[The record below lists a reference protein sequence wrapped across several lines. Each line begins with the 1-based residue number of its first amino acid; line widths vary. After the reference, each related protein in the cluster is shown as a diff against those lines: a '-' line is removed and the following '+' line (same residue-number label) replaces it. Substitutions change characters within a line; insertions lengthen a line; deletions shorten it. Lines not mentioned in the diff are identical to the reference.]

1 MLPNNRKRCAGFEA
15 VHCAGKRLFAQGSCR
30 QKTGGHWTR
39 TGRKM
44 AGSFLAAALVTAVFP
59 LPAFAQQ
66 SPEFAYSAEK
76 WATLKDNKLEFDEI
90 KDLIHEYNP
99 TVIQNAISYKDYLT
113 KNRDDVAQEYYDRAN
128 EIYSS
133 IEYPDSDSENYGS
146 GVAAALRNEQQAK
159 SLMEQGDE
167 NTDDQATM
175 RIQYDQAEARL
186 SKQAEGLMITYW
198 TQYYNLDSARARIEQ
213 AKLSCQSEENR
224 LAAGMSTQSKV
235 LSAKEAV
242 SLAEASLVTAESN
255 LASTKENLCLMLGW
269 SYGADVEIAELPE
282 PDQEK
287 IAAIDV
293 NADIQ
298 TALDNSYAYRLTQK
312 QLTNARTDT
321 VKEKLTETAKNQK
334 ETISNSV
341 KSAYDSLL
349 LAQSGYEQAQSA
361 LALQEVSMKSADA
374 KLAAGTITKNT
385 YESQKAS
392 YTTAQVTAQTQK
404 LSLLQVMVD
413 YDWSVNGLASAE

>member
-1 MLPNNRKRCAGFEA
+1 MIRKRA
-15 VHCAGKRLFAQGSCR
+15 KRL
-30 QKTGGHWTR
+30 
-39 TGRKM
+39 
-44 AGSFLAAALVTAVFP
+44 AGAVLAAGAITAMPFQ
-59 LPAFAQQ
+59 AFAQR

-76 WATLKDNKLEFDEI
+76 WATLRDNKLEFDEI
-90 KDLIHEYNP
+90 SDLVHEYNP
-99 TVIQNAISYKDYLT
+99 TVVQNEISYKDYLT
-113 KNRDDVAQEYYDRAN
+113 KNRDDVAQDYYDKAN
-128 EIYSS
+128 EIYSNIS
-133 IEYPDSDSENYGS
+133 YPDSDDANYGS

-175 RIQYDQAEARL
+175 RLQYDQAEAKL
-186 SKQAEGLMITYW
+186 AKQAQGLMITYW
-198 TQYYNLDSARARIEQ
+198 TQYYNLDGQKARVEQ
-213 AKLSCQSEENR
+213 AKLSYQSEQNR

-235 LSAKEAV
+235 LSAKESV
-242 SLAEASLVTAESN
+242 SNAEAALVTAESN
-255 LASTKENLCLMLGW
+255 LASTKESLCLMLGW
-269 SYGADVEIAELPE
+269 GYGADVEIAELAE
-282 PDQEK
+282 PDQSK

-298 TALDNSYAYRLTQK
+298 TALENSYAYRLTKK
-312 QLTNARTDT
+312 QLTNARTDS
-321 VKEKLTETAKNQK
+321 VKEKLSETEKNQK

-392 YTTAQVTAQTQK
+392 YTTAQVTARTQK
-404 LSLLQVMVD
+404 LSLLQAMND
-413 YDWSVNGLASAE
+413 YDWAVNGLASAE

>member
-1 MLPNNRKRCAGFEA
+1 MIRKRA
-15 VHCAGKRLFAQGSCR
+15 KRL
-30 QKTGGHWTR
+30 
-39 TGRKM
+39 
-44 AGSFLAAALVTAVFP
+44 AGAVLAAGAITAMPFQ
-59 LPAFAQQ
+59 AFAQR

-76 WATLKDNKLEFDEI
+76 WATLRDNKLEFDEI
-90 KDLIHEYNP
+90 SDLVHEYNP
-99 TVIQNAISYKDYLT
+99 TVVQNEISYKDYLT
-113 KNRDDVAQEYYDRAN
+113 KNRDDVAQDYYDKAN
-128 EIYSS
+128 EIYSNIS
-133 IEYPDSDSENYGS
+133 YPDSDDANYGS

-175 RIQYDQAEARL
+175 RIQYDQAEAKL
-186 SKQAEGLMITYW
+186 AKQAQGLMITYW
-198 TQYYNLDSARARIEQ
+198 TQYYNLDGQKARVEQ
-213 AKLSCQSEENR
+213 AKLSYQSEQNR

-235 LSAKEAV
+235 LSAKESV
-242 SLAEASLVTAESN
+242 SNAEAALVTAESN
-255 LASTKENLCLMLGW
+255 LASTKESLCLMLGW
-269 SYGADVEIAELPE
+269 GYGADVEIAELAE
-282 PDQEK
+282 SDQSK

-298 TALDNSYAYRLTQK
+298 AALENSYAYRLTKK
-312 QLTNARTDT
+312 QLTNARTDS
-321 VKEKLTETAKNQK
+321 VKEKLSETEKNQR

-349 LAQSGYEQAQSA
+349 LAQSSYEQAQSA

-404 LSLLQVMVD
+404 LSLLQAMVD
-413 YDWSVNGLASAE
+413 YDWAVNGLASAE

>member
-1 MLPNNRKRCAGFEA
+1 MIRKRA
-15 VHCAGKRLFAQGSCR
+15 KRL
-30 QKTGGHWTR
+30 
-39 TGRKM
+39 
-44 AGSFLAAALVTAVFP
+44 AGAVLAAGAITAMPFQ
-59 LPAFAQQ
+59 AFAQR

-76 WATLKDNKLEFDEI
+76 WATLRDNKLEFDEI
-90 KDLIHEYNP
+90 SDLVHEYNP
-99 TVIQNAISYKDYLT
+99 TVVQNEISYKDYLT
-113 KNRDDVAQEYYDRAN
+113 KNRDDVAQDYYDKAN
-128 EIYSS
+128 EIYSNIS
-133 IEYPDSDSENYGS
+133 YPDSDEANYGS

-175 RIQYDQAEARL
+175 RIQYDQAEAKL
-186 SKQAEGLMITYW
+186 AKQAQGLMITYW
-198 TQYYNLDSARARIEQ
+198 TQYYNLDGQKARVEQ
-213 AKLSCQSEENR
+213 AKLSYQSEQNR

-235 LSAKEAV
+235 LSAKESV
-242 SLAEASLVTAESN
+242 SNAEAALVTAESN
-255 LASTKENLCLMLGW
+255 LASTKESLCLMLGW
-269 SYGADVEIAELPE
+269 GYGADVEIAELAE
-282 PDQEK
+282 PDQSK

-298 TALDNSYAYRLTQK
+298 AALENSYAYRLTKK
-312 QLTNARTDT
+312 QLTNARTDS
-321 VKEKLTETAKNQK
+321 VKEKLSETEKNQR

-349 LAQSGYEQAQSA
+349 LAQSSYEQAQSA

-404 LSLLQVMVD
+404 LSLLQAMVD
-413 YDWSVNGLASAE
+413 YDWAVNGLASAE

>member
-1 MLPNNRKRCAGFEA
+1 MIRKRA
-15 VHCAGKRLFAQGSCR
+15 KRL
-30 QKTGGHWTR
+30 
-39 TGRKM
+39 
-44 AGSFLAAALVTAVFP
+44 AGAVLAAGAITAMPFQ
-59 LPAFAQQ
+59 AFAQR

-76 WATLKDNKLEFDEI
+76 WATLRDNKLEFDEI
-90 KDLIHEYNP
+90 SDLVHEYNP
-99 TVIQNAISYKDYLT
+99 TVVQNEISYKDYLT
-113 KNRDDVAQEYYDRAN
+113 KNRDDVAQDYYDKAN
-128 EIYSS
+128 EIYSNIS
-133 IEYPDSDSENYGS
+133 YPDSDDANYGS

-175 RIQYDQAEARL
+175 RIQYDQAEAKL
-186 SKQAEGLMITYW
+186 AKQAQGLMITYW
-198 TQYYNLDSARARIEQ
+198 TQYYNLDGQKARIEQ
-213 AKLSCQSEENR
+213 AKLSYQSEQNR
-224 LAAGMSTQSKV
+224 LAAGMSTQSRV
-235 LSAKEAV
+235 LSAKESV
-242 SLAEASLVTAESN
+242 SNAEAALVTAESN
-255 LASTKENLCLMLGW
+255 LASTKESLCLMLGW
-269 SYGADVEIAELPE
+269 GYGADVEIAELAE
-282 PDQEK
+282 PDQSK

-298 TALDNSYAYRLTQK
+298 MALENSYAYRLTKK
-312 QLTNARTDT
+312 QLTNARTDS
-321 VKEKLTETAKNQK
+321 VKEKLTETEKNQR

-404 LSLLQVMVD
+404 LSLLQAMND
-413 YDWSVNGLASAE
+413 YDWAVNGLASAE

>member
-1 MLPNNRKRCAGFEA
+1 MVRKRA
-15 VHCAGKRLFAQGSCR
+15 KRL
-30 QKTGGHWTR
+30 
-39 TGRKM
+39 
-44 AGSFLAAALVTAVFP
+44 AGAVLAAGVITAMPFQ
-59 LPAFAQQ
+59 AFAQR

-76 WATLKDNKLEFDEI
+76 WATLRDNKLEFDEI
-90 KDLIHEYNP
+90 SDLVHEYNP
-99 TVIQNAISYKDYLT
+99 TVVQNEISYKDYLT
-113 KNRDDVAQEYYDRAN
+113 KNRDDVAQDYYDKAN
-128 EIYSS
+128 EIYSN
-133 IEYPDSDSENYGS
+133 INYPDSDDANYGS

-175 RIQYDQAEARL
+175 RLQYDQSEARL

-198 TQYYNLDSARARIEQ
+198 TQYYNLDGQKVRIEQ
-213 AKLSCQSEENR
+213 AKLSYQSEQNR

-235 LSAKEAV
+235 LSAKESV
-242 SLAEASLVTAESN
+242 SNAEAALVTAESN
-255 LASTKENLCLMLGW
+255 LASTKESLCLMLGW
-269 SYGADVEIAELPE
+269 GYGADVEIAELAE
-282 PDQEK
+282 PDQSK

-298 TALDNSYAYRLTQK
+298 TALENSYAYRLTKK
-312 QLTNARTDT
+312 QLTNARTDS
-321 VKEKLTETAKNQK
+321 VKEKLSETEKNQR

-349 LAQSGYEQAQSA
+349 LAQSSYEQAQSA

-404 LSLLQVMVD
+404 LSLLQAMND
-413 YDWSVNGLASAE
+413 YDWAVNGLASAE

>member
-1 MLPNNRKRCAGFEA
+1 MIRKRA
-15 VHCAGKRLFAQGSCR
+15 KRL
-30 QKTGGHWTR
+30 
-39 TGRKM
+39 
-44 AGSFLAAALVTAVFP
+44 AGAVLAAGTITAMPFQ
-59 LPAFAQQ
+59 AFAQR

-76 WATLKDNKLEFDEI
+76 WATLRDNKLEFDEI
-90 KDLIHEYNP
+90 SDLVHEYNP
-99 TVIQNAISYKDYLT
+99 TVVQNEISYKDYLT
-113 KNRDDVAQEYYDRAN
+113 KNRDDVAQDYYDKAN
-128 EIYSS
+128 EIYSNIS
-133 IEYPDSDSENYGS
+133 YPDSDDTNYGS

-175 RIQYDQAEARL
+175 RLQYDQAEAKL
-186 SKQAEGLMITYW
+186 AKQAQGLMITYW
-198 TQYYNLDSARARIEQ
+198 TQYYNLDGQKARVEQ
-213 AKLSCQSEENR
+213 AKLSYQSEQNR

-235 LSAKEAV
+235 LSAKESV
-242 SLAEASLVTAESN
+242 SNAEAALVTAESN
-255 LASTKENLCLMLGW
+255 LASTKESLCLMLGW
-269 SYGADVEIAELPE
+269 GYGADVEIAELAE
-282 PDQEK
+282 PDQSK

-298 TALDNSYAYRLTQK
+298 TALENSYAYRLTKK
-312 QLTNARTDT
+312 QLTNARTDS
-321 VKEKLTETAKNQK
+321 VKEKLSETEKNQR

-349 LAQSGYEQAQSA
+349 LAQSSYEQAQSA

-404 LSLLQVMVD
+404 LSLLQAMND
-413 YDWSVNGLASAE
+413 YDWAVNGLASAE

>member
-1 MLPNNRKRCAGFEA
+1 MIRKRA
-15 VHCAGKRLFAQGSCR
+15 KRL
-30 QKTGGHWTR
+30 
-39 TGRKM
+39 
-44 AGSFLAAALVTAVFP
+44 AGAVLAAGAITAMPFQ
-59 LPAFAQQ
+59 AFAQR

-76 WATLKDNKLEFDEI
+76 WATLRDNKLEFDEI
-90 KDLIHEYNP
+90 SDLVHEYNP
-99 TVIQNAISYKDYLT
+99 TVVQNEISYKDYLT
-113 KNRDDVAQEYYDRAN
+113 KNRDDVAQDYYDKAN
-128 EIYSS
+128 EIYSNIS
-133 IEYPDSDSENYGS
+133 YPDSDDANYGS

-186 SKQAEGLMITYW
+186 AKQAEGLMITYW
-198 TQYYNLDSARARIEQ
+198 TQYYNLDSAKARIAQ
-213 AKLSCQSEENR
+213 AKLSCQSEQNR
-224 LAAGMSTQSKV
+224 LAAGMSTQAKV
-235 LSAKEAV
+235 LSAKESV
-242 SLAEASLVTAESN
+242 SNAEAALVTAESN
-255 LASTKENLCLMLGW
+255 LASKKESLCLMLGW
-269 SYGADVEIAELPE
+269 GYGADVEIAELAA
-282 PDQEK
+282 PDQSK

-293 NADIQ
+293 SADIQ
-298 TALDNSYAYRLTQK
+298 TALGNSYAYRLTK
-312 QLTNARTDT
+312 TQLTNARTDS
-321 VKEKLTETAKNQK
+321 VKEKLSETEKNQK

-385 YESQKAS
+385 YENQKVS

-404 LSLLQVMVD
+404 LSLLQAMND
-413 YDWSVNGLASAE
+413 YDWAVNGLASAE

>member
-1 MLPNNRKRCAGFEA
+1 MIRKHVRKLA
-15 VHCAGKRLFAQGSCR
+15 VV
-30 QKTGGHWTR
+30 T
-39 TGRKM
+39 
-44 AGSFLAAALVTAVFP
+44 LAAGAITAMPFQ
-59 LPAFAQQ
+59 AFAQQ

-76 WATLKDNKLEFDEI
+76 WATLRDNKLEFDEI
-90 KDLIHEYNP
+90 SDLVHEYNP
-99 TVIQNAISYKDYLT
+99 TVVQNEISYKDYLT
-113 KNRDDVAQEYYDRAN
+113 KNRDDVAQDYYDKAN
-128 EIYSS
+128 EIYSNIS
-133 IEYPDSDSENYGS
+133 YPDSDDANYGS

-186 SKQAEGLMITYW
+186 AKQAEGLMITYW
-198 TQYYNLDSARARIEQ
+198 IQYYNLDGQKARIEQ
-213 AKLSCQSEENR
+213 AKLSFQSEQNR
-224 LAAGMSTQSKV
+224 LAAGMSTQAKV
-235 LSAKEAV
+235 LSAKESVA
-242 SLAEASLVTAESN
+242 SAEAALVTAESN
-255 LASTKENLCLMLGW
+255 LASTKESLCLMLGW
-269 SYGADVEIAELPE
+269 GYGADVEIAELAD
-282 PDQEK
+282 PDQSK

-293 NADIQ
+293 SADIQ
-298 TALDNSYAYRLTQK
+298 TALENSYAYRLTKK
-312 QLTNARTDT
+312 QLTNARTDS
-321 VKEKLTETAKNQK
+321 VKEKLSETEKNQR

-349 LAQSGYEQAQSA
+349 LAQSDYEQAQSA

-404 LSLLQVMVD
+404 LSLLQAMND
-413 YDWSVNGLASAE
+413 YDWAVNGLASAE

>member
-1 MLPNNRKRCAGFEA
+1 MIRKRA
-15 VHCAGKRLFAQGSCR
+15 KRL
-30 QKTGGHWTR
+30 
-39 TGRKM
+39 
-44 AGSFLAAALVTAVFP
+44 AGAVLAAGAITAMPFQ
-59 LPAFAQQ
+59 AFAQR

-76 WATLKDNKLEFDEI
+76 WATLRDNKLEFDEI
-90 KDLIHEYNP
+90 SDLVHEYNP
-99 TVIQNAISYKDYLT
+99 TVVQNEISYKDYLT
-113 KNRDDVAQEYYDRAN
+113 KNRDDVAQDYYDKAN
-128 EIYSS
+128 EIYSNIS
-133 IEYPDSDSENYGS
+133 YPDSDDANYGS

-175 RIQYDQAEARL
+175 RLQYDQSEAKL
-186 SKQAEGLMITYW
+186 AKQAQGLMLTYW
-198 TQYYNLDSARARIEQ
+198 TQYYNLDGQKVCIEQ
-213 AKLSCQSEENR
+213 AKLSYQSEQNR

-235 LSAKEAV
+235 LSAKESV
-242 SLAEASLVTAESN
+242 SNAEAALVTAESN
-255 LASTKENLCLMLGW
+255 LASTKESLCLMLGW
-269 SYGADVEIAELPE
+269 GYGADVEIAELAE
-282 PDQEK
+282 PDQSK

-298 TALDNSYAYRLTQK
+298 TALENSYAYRLTK
-312 QLTNARTDT
+312 TQLTNARTDS
-321 VKEKLTETAKNQK
+321 VKEKLSETEKNQR

-349 LAQSGYEQAQSA
+349 LAQSSYEQAQSA

-385 YESQKAS
+385 YENQKAS

-404 LSLLQVMVD
+404 LSLLQAMND
-413 YDWSVNGLASAE
+413 YDWAVNGLASAE

>member
-1 MLPNNRKRCAGFEA
+1 MIRKRA
-15 VHCAGKRLFAQGSCR
+15 KRL
-30 QKTGGHWTR
+30 
-39 TGRKM
+39 
-44 AGSFLAAALVTAVFP
+44 AGAVLAAGAITAMPFQ
-59 LPAFAQQ
+59 AFAQR

-76 WATLKDNKLEFDEI
+76 WATLRDNKLEFDEI
-90 KDLIHEYNP
+90 SDLVHEYNP
-99 TVIQNAISYKDYLT
+99 TVVQNEISYKDYLT
-113 KNRDDVAQEYYDRAN
+113 KNRDDVAQDYYDKAN
-128 EIYSS
+128 EIYSNIS
-133 IEYPDSDSENYGS
+133 YPDSDDANYGS

-175 RIQYDQAEARL
+175 RLQYDQAEAKL
-186 SKQAEGLMITYW
+186 AKQAQGLMITYW
-198 TQYYNLDSARARIEQ
+198 TQYYNLDGQKARVEQ
-213 AKLSCQSEENR
+213 AKLSYQSEQNR

-235 LSAKEAV
+235 LSAKESV
-242 SLAEASLVTAESN
+242 SNAEAALVTAESN
-255 LASTKENLCLMLGW
+255 LASTKESLCLMLGW
-269 SYGADVEIAELPE
+269 GYGADVEIAELAE
-282 PDQEK
+282 PDQSK

-293 NADIQ
+293 SADIQ
-298 TALDNSYAYRLTQK
+298 TALENSYAYRLTKK
-312 QLTNARTDT
+312 QLTNARTDS
-321 VKEKLTETAKNQK
+321 VKEKLSETEKNQK

-385 YESQKAS
+385 YENQKAS

-404 LSLLQVMVD
+404 LSLLQAMND
-413 YDWSVNGLASAE
+413 YDWAVNGLASAE

>member
-1 MLPNNRKRCAGFEA
+1 MIRKRA
-15 VHCAGKRLFAQGSCR
+15 KRL
-30 QKTGGHWTR
+30 
-39 TGRKM
+39 
-44 AGSFLAAALVTAVFP
+44 AGAVFAAGAITAMAFQ
-59 LPAFAQQ
+59 AFAQR

-76 WATLKDNKLEFDEI
+76 WATLRDNKLEFDEI
-90 KDLIHEYNP
+90 SDLVHEYNP
-99 TVIQNAISYKDYLT
+99 TVVQNEISYKDYLT
-113 KNRDDVAQEYYDRAN
+113 KNRDDVAQDYYDKAN
-128 EIYSS
+128 EIYSNIS
-133 IEYPDSDSENYGS
+133 YPDSDDANYGS

-186 SKQAEGLMITYW
+186 AKQAQGLMITYW
-198 TQYYNLDSARARIEQ
+198 TQYYNLDGQKARIEQ
-213 AKLSCQSEENR
+213 AKLSYQSEQNR
-224 LAAGMSTQSKV
+224 LAAGMSTQSRV
-235 LSAKEAV
+235 LSAKESV
-242 SLAEASLVTAESN
+242 SNAEAALVTAESN
-255 LASTKENLCLMLGW
+255 LASTKESLCLMLGW
-269 SYGADVEIAELPE
+269 GYGADVEIAELAE
-282 PDQEK
+282 PDQSK

-298 TALDNSYAYRLTQK
+298 TALENSYAYRLTKK
-312 QLTNARTDT
+312 QLTNARTDS
-321 VKEKLTETAKNQK
+321 VKEKLTETEKNQR
-334 ETISNSV
+334 ETVSNSV

-404 LSLLQVMVD
+404 LSLLQAMND
-413 YDWSVNGLASAE
+413 YDWAVNGLASAE

>member
-1 MLPNNRKRCAGFEA
+1 MIRKRA
-15 VHCAGKRLFAQGSCR
+15 KRL
-30 QKTGGHWTR
+30 
-39 TGRKM
+39 
-44 AGSFLAAALVTAVFP
+44 AGAVLAAGTITAMPFQ
-59 LPAFAQQ
+59 AFAQR

-76 WATLKDNKLEFDEI
+76 WATLRDNKLEFDEI
-90 KDLIHEYNP
+90 SDLVHEYNP
-99 TVIQNAISYKDYLT
+99 TVVQNEISYKDYLT
-113 KNRDDVAQEYYDRAN
+113 KNRDDVAQDYYDKAN
-128 EIYSS
+128 EIYSNIS
-133 IEYPDSDSENYGS
+133 YPDLDDANYGS

-175 RIQYDQAEARL
+175 RLQYDQAEAKL
-186 SKQAEGLMITYW
+186 AKQAQGLMITYW
-198 TQYYNLDSARARIEQ
+198 TQYYNLDGQKARVEQ
-213 AKLSCQSEENR
+213 AKLSYQSEQNR

-235 LSAKEAV
+235 LSAKESV
-242 SLAEASLVTAESN
+242 SNAEAALVTAESN
-255 LASTKENLCLMLGW
+255 LASTKESLCLMLGW
-269 SYGADVEIAELPE
+269 GYGADVEIAELAE
-282 PDQEK
+282 PDQSK

-298 TALDNSYAYRLTQK
+298 TALENSYAYRLTKK
-312 QLTNARTDT
+312 QLTNARTDS
-321 VKEKLTETAKNQK
+321 VKEKLSETEKNQR

-349 LAQSGYEQAQSA
+349 LAQSSYEQAQSA

-404 LSLLQVMVD
+404 LSLLQAMVD
-413 YDWSVNGLASAE
+413 YDWAVNGLASAE

>member
-1 MLPNNRKRCAGFEA
+1 MIRKRA
-15 VHCAGKRLFAQGSCR
+15 KRL
-30 QKTGGHWTR
+30 
-39 TGRKM
+39 
-44 AGSFLAAALVTAVFP
+44 AGAVLAAGAITAMPFQ
-59 LPAFAQQ
+59 AFAQR

-76 WATLKDNKLEFDEI
+76 WATLRDNKLEFDEI
-90 KDLIHEYNP
+90 SDLVHEYNP
-99 TVIQNAISYKDYLT
+99 TVVQNEISYKDYLT
-113 KNRDDVAQEYYDRAN
+113 KNRDDVAQDYYDKAN
-128 EIYSS
+128 EIYSNIS
-133 IEYPDSDSENYGS
+133 YPDSDDANYGS

-175 RIQYDQAEARL
+175 RIQYDQAEAKL
-186 SKQAEGLMITYW
+186 AKQAQGLMITYW
-198 TQYYNLDSARARIEQ
+198 TQYYNLDGQKARVEQ
-213 AKLSCQSEENR
+213 AKLSYQSEQNR

-235 LSAKEAV
+235 LSAKESV
-242 SLAEASLVTAESN
+242 SNAEAALVTAESN
-255 LASTKENLCLMLGW
+255 LASTKESLCLMLGW
-269 SYGADVEIAELPE
+269 GYGVDVEIAELAE
-282 PDQEK
+282 PDQSK

-298 TALDNSYAYRLTQK
+298 AALENSYAYRLTKK
-312 QLTNARTDT
+312 QLTNARTDS
-321 VKEKLTETAKNQK
+321 VKEKLSETEKNQR

-349 LAQSGYEQAQSA
+349 LAQSSYEQAQSA

-404 LSLLQVMVD
+404 LSLLQAMND
-413 YDWSVNGLASAE
+413 YDWAVNGLASAE

>member
-1 MLPNNRKRCAGFEA
+1 MIRKRA
-15 VHCAGKRLFAQGSCR
+15 KRL
-30 QKTGGHWTR
+30 
-39 TGRKM
+39 
-44 AGSFLAAALVTAVFP
+44 AGAVLAAGAITAMPFQ
-59 LPAFAQQ
+59 AFAQR

-76 WATLKDNKLEFDEI
+76 WATLRDNKLEFDEI
-90 KDLIHEYNP
+90 SDLVHEYNP
-99 TVIQNAISYKDYLT
+99 TVVQNEISYKDYLT
-113 KNRDDVAQEYYDRAN
+113 KNRDDVAQDYYDKAN
-128 EIYSS
+128 EIYSNIS
-133 IEYPDSDSENYGS
+133 YPDLDDANYGS

-175 RIQYDQAEARL
+175 RIQYDQAEAKL
-186 SKQAEGLMITYW
+186 AKQAQGLMITYW
-198 TQYYNLDSARARIEQ
+198 TQYYNLDGQKARIEQ
-213 AKLSCQSEENR
+213 AKLSYQSEQNR

-235 LSAKEAV
+235 LSAKESV
-242 SLAEASLVTAESN
+242 SNAEAALVTAESN
-255 LASTKENLCLMLGW
+255 LASTKESLCLMLGW
-269 SYGADVEIAELPE
+269 GYGADVEIAELAE
-282 PDQEK
+282 PDQSK

-298 TALDNSYAYRLTQK
+298 AALENSYAYRLTKK
-312 QLTNARTDT
+312 QLTNARTDS
-321 VKEKLTETAKNQK
+321 VKEKLSETEKNQR

-349 LAQSGYEQAQSA
+349 LAQSSYEQAQSA

-404 LSLLQVMVD
+404 LSLLQAMND
-413 YDWSVNGLASAE
+413 YDWAVNGLASAE

>member
-1 MLPNNRKRCAGFEA
+1 MIRKRA
-15 VHCAGKRLFAQGSCR
+15 KRL
-30 QKTGGHWTR
+30 
-39 TGRKM
+39 
-44 AGSFLAAALVTAVFP
+44 AGAVLAAGTITAMPFQ
-59 LPAFAQQ
+59 AFAQR

-76 WATLKDNKLEFDEI
+76 WATLRDNKLEFDEI
-90 KDLIHEYNP
+90 SDLVHEYNP
-99 TVIQNAISYKDYLT
+99 TVVQNEISYKDYLT
-113 KNRDDVAQEYYDRAN
+113 KNRDDVAQDYYDKAN
-128 EIYSS
+128 EIYSNIS
-133 IEYPDSDSENYGS
+133 YPDSDDANYGS

-175 RIQYDQAEARL
+175 RLQYDQSEAKL
-186 SKQAEGLMITYW
+186 AKQAQGLMITYW
-198 TQYYNLDSARARIEQ
+198 TQYYNLDGQKARVEQ
-213 AKLSCQSEENR
+213 AKLSYQSEQNR

-235 LSAKEAV
+235 LSAKESV
-242 SLAEASLVTAESN
+242 SNAEAALVTAESN
-255 LASTKENLCLMLGW
+255 LASTKESLCLMLGW
-269 SYGADVEIAELPE
+269 GYGADVEIAELAE
-282 PDQEK
+282 PDQSK

-298 TALDNSYAYRLTQK
+298 TALENSYAYRLTKK
-312 QLTNARTDT
+312 QLTNARTDS
-321 VKEKLTETAKNQK
+321 VKEKLSETEKNQR

-349 LAQSGYEQAQSA
+349 LAQSSYEQAQSA

-404 LSLLQVMVD
+404 LSLLQAMND
-413 YDWSVNGLASAE
+413 YDWAVNGLASAE

>member
-1 MLPNNRKRCAGFEA
+1 MIRKRA
-15 VHCAGKRLFAQGSCR
+15 KRL
-30 QKTGGHWTR
+30 
-39 TGRKM
+39 
-44 AGSFLAAALVTAVFP
+44 AGAVLAAGAITAMPFQ
-59 LPAFAQQ
+59 AFAQR

-76 WATLKDNKLEFDEI
+76 WATLRDNKLEFDEI
-90 KDLIHEYNP
+90 SDLVHEYNP
-99 TVIQNAISYKDYLT
+99 TVVQNEISYKDYLT
-113 KNRDDVAQEYYDRAN
+113 KNRDDVAQDYYDKAN
-128 EIYSS
+128 EIYSNIS
-133 IEYPDSDSENYGS
+133 YPDSDDANYGS

-175 RIQYDQAEARL
+175 RLQYDQAEAKL
-186 SKQAEGLMITYW
+186 AKQAQGLMITYW
-198 TQYYNLDSARARIEQ
+198 TQYYNLDGQKARVEQ
-213 AKLSCQSEENR
+213 AKLSFQSEQNR

-235 LSAKEAV
+235 LSAKESV
-242 SLAEASLVTAESN
+242 SNAEAALVTAESN
-255 LASTKENLCLMLGW
+255 LASTKESLCLMLGW
-269 SYGADVEIAELPE
+269 GYGADVEIAELAE
-282 PDQEK
+282 PDQSK
-287 IAAIDV
+287 LAAIDV

-298 TALDNSYAYRLTQK
+298 AALENSYAYRLTKK
-312 QLTNARTDT
+312 QLTNARTDS
-321 VKEKLTETAKNQK
+321 VKEKLTETEKNQR

-349 LAQSGYEQAQSA
+349 LAQSSYEQAQSA

-404 LSLLQVMVD
+404 LSLLQAMND
-413 YDWSVNGLASAE
+413 YDWAVNGLASAE

>member
-1 MLPNNRKRCAGFEA
+1 MIRKRA
-15 VHCAGKRLFAQGSCR
+15 KRL
-30 QKTGGHWTR
+30 
-39 TGRKM
+39 
-44 AGSFLAAALVTAVFP
+44 AGAVLAAGAITAMPFQ
-59 LPAFAQQ
+59 AFAQR

-76 WATLKDNKLEFDEI
+76 WATLRDNKLEFDEI
-90 KDLIHEYNP
+90 SDLVHEYNP
-99 TVIQNAISYKDYLT
+99 TVVQNEISYKDYLT
-113 KNRDDVAQEYYDRAN
+113 KNRDDVAQDYYDKAN
-128 EIYSS
+128 EIYSNIS
-133 IEYPDSDSENYGS
+133 YPDSDDANYGS

-175 RIQYDQAEARL
+175 RIQYDQAEAKL
-186 SKQAEGLMITYW
+186 AKQAQGLMITYW
-198 TQYYNLDSARARIEQ
+198 TQYYNLDGQKARIEQ
-213 AKLSCQSEENR
+213 AKLSYQSEQNR

-235 LSAKEAV
+235 LSAKESV
-242 SLAEASLVTAESN
+242 SNAEAALVTAESN
-255 LASTKENLCLMLGW
+255 LASTKESLCLMLGW
-269 SYGADVEIAELPE
+269 GYGADVEIAELAE
-282 PDQEK
+282 PDQSK

-298 TALDNSYAYRLTQK
+298 TALENSYAYRLTKK
-312 QLTNARTDT
+312 QLTNSRTDS
-321 VKEKLTETAKNQK
+321 VKEKLTETEKNQR

-392 YTTAQVTAQTQK
+392 YTTAQGTAQTQK
-404 LSLLQVMVD
+404 LSLLQAMND
-413 YDWSVNGLASAE
+413 YDWAVNGLVSAE

>member
-1 MLPNNRKRCAGFEA
+1 MIRKRAKWLAGA
-15 VHCAGKRLFAQGSCR
+15 V
-30 QKTGGHWTR
+30 
-39 TGRKM
+39 
-44 AGSFLAAALVTAVFP
+44 LAAGAITAMPFQ
-59 LPAFAQQ
+59 AFAQR

-76 WATLKDNKLEFDEI
+76 WATLRDNKLEFDEI
-90 KDLIHEYNP
+90 SDLVHEYNP
-99 TVIQNAISYKDYLT
+99 TVVQNEISYKDYLT
-113 KNRDDVAQEYYDRAN
+113 KNRDDVAQDYYDKAN
-128 EIYSS
+128 EIYSNIS
-133 IEYPDSDSENYGS
+133 YPDSDDANYGS

-175 RIQYDQAEARL
+175 RLQYDQAEAKL
-186 SKQAEGLMITYW
+186 AKQAQGLMITYW
-198 TQYYNLDSARARIEQ
+198 TQYYNLDGQKARIEQ
-213 AKLSCQSEENR
+213 AKLSYQSEQNR

-235 LSAKEAV
+235 LSAKESV
-242 SLAEASLVTAESN
+242 SNAEAALVTAESN
-255 LASTKENLCLMLGW
+255 LASTKESLCLMLGW
-269 SYGADVEIAELPE
+269 GYGADVEIAELAE
-282 PDQEK
+282 PDQSK

-298 TALDNSYAYRLTQK
+298 TALENSYAYRLTKK
-312 QLTNARTDT
+312 QLTNARTDS
-321 VKEKLTETAKNQK
+321 VKEKLTETEKNQR

-404 LSLLQVMVD
+404 LSLLQAMND
-413 YDWSVNGLASAE
+413 YDWAVNGLASAE

>member
-1 MLPNNRKRCAGFEA
+1 MIRKRAKWLAGA
-15 VHCAGKRLFAQGSCR
+15 V
-30 QKTGGHWTR
+30 
-39 TGRKM
+39 
-44 AGSFLAAALVTAVFP
+44 LAAGAITAMPFQ
-59 LPAFAQQ
+59 AFAQR

-76 WATLKDNKLEFDEI
+76 WATLRDNKLEFDEI
-90 KDLIHEYNP
+90 SDLVHEYNP
-99 TVIQNAISYKDYLT
+99 TVVQNEISYKDYLT
-113 KNRDDVAQEYYDRAN
+113 KNRDDVAQDYYDKAN
-128 EIYSS
+128 EIYSNIS
-133 IEYPDSDSENYGS
+133 YPDSDDANYGS

-175 RIQYDQAEARL
+175 RLQYDQAEAKL
-186 SKQAEGLMITYW
+186 AKQAQGLMITYW
-198 TQYYNLDSARARIEQ
+198 TQYYNLDGQKARVEQ
-213 AKLSCQSEENR
+213 AKLSYQSEQNR
-224 LAAGMSTQSKV
+224 LAAGMSTQSRV
-235 LSAKEAV
+235 LSAKESV
-242 SLAEASLVTAESN
+242 SNAEAALVTAESN
-255 LASTKENLCLMLGW
+255 LASTKESLCLMLGW
-269 SYGADVEIAELPE
+269 GYGADVEIAELAE
-282 PDQEK
+282 PDQSK

-298 TALDNSYAYRLTQK
+298 TALENSYAYRLTKK
-312 QLTNARTDT
+312 QLTNARTDS
-321 VKEKLTETAKNQK
+321 VKEKLTETEKNQR
-334 ETISNSV
+334 ETVSNSV

-404 LSLLQVMVD
+404 LSLLQAMND
-413 YDWSVNGLASAE
+413 YDWAVNGLASAE

>member
-1 MLPNNRKRCAGFEA
+1 MIRKRA
-15 VHCAGKRLFAQGSCR
+15 KRL
-30 QKTGGHWTR
+30 
-39 TGRKM
+39 
-44 AGSFLAAALVTAVFP
+44 AGAVLAAGAITAMPFQ
-59 LPAFAQQ
+59 AFAQR

-76 WATLKDNKLEFDEI
+76 WATLRDNKLEFDEI
-90 KDLIHEYNP
+90 SDLVHEYNP
-99 TVIQNAISYKDYLT
+99 TVVQNEISYKDYLT
-113 KNRDDVAQEYYDRAN
+113 KNRDDVAQDYYDKAN
-128 EIYSS
+128 EIYSNIS
-133 IEYPDSDSENYGS
+133 YPDSDDANYGS

-175 RIQYDQAEARL
+175 RLQYDQSEAKL
-186 SKQAEGLMITYW
+186 AKQAQGLMLTYW
-198 TQYYNLDSARARIEQ
+198 TQYYNLDGQKVRIEQ
-213 AKLSCQSEENR
+213 AKLSYQSEQNR

-235 LSAKEAV
+235 LSAKESV
-242 SLAEASLVTAESN
+242 SNAEAALVTAESN
-255 LASTKENLCLMLGW
+255 LASTKESLCLMLGW
-269 SYGADVEIAELPE
+269 GYGADVEIAELAE
-282 PDQEK
+282 PDQSK

-298 TALDNSYAYRLTQK
+298 TALENSYAYRLTKK
-312 QLTNARTDT
+312 QLTNARTDS
-321 VKEKLTETAKNQK
+321 VKEKLSETEKNQR

-349 LAQSGYEQAQSA
+349 LAQSNYEQAQSA
-361 LALQEVSMKSADA
+361 LALEEVSMKSADA

-404 LSLLQVMVD
+404 LSLLQAMND
-413 YDWSVNGLASAE
+413 YDWAVNGLASAE

>member
-1 MLPNNRKRCAGFEA
+1 MIRKRA
-15 VHCAGKRLFAQGSCR
+15 KRL
-30 QKTGGHWTR
+30 
-39 TGRKM
+39 
-44 AGSFLAAALVTAVFP
+44 AGAVLAAGVITAMPFQ
-59 LPAFAQQ
+59 AFAQR
-66 SPEFAYSAEK
+66 SPEFAYSEEK
-76 WATLKDNKLEFDEI
+76 WATLRDNKLEFDEI
-90 KDLIHEYNP
+90 SDLVHEYNP
-99 TVIQNAISYKDYLT
+99 TVVQNEISYKDYLT
-113 KNRDDVAQEYYDRAN
+113 KNRDDVAQDYYDKAN
-128 EIYSS
+128 EIYSNIS
-133 IEYPDSDSENYGS
+133 YPDSDDANYGS

-186 SKQAEGLMITYW
+186 AKQAQGLMITYW
-198 TQYYNLDSARARIEQ
+198 TQYYNLDGQKARIEQ
-213 AKLSCQSEENR
+213 AKLSYQSEQNR

-235 LSAKEAV
+235 LSAKESV
-242 SLAEASLVTAESN
+242 SNAEAALVTAESN
-255 LASTKENLCLMLGW
+255 LASTKESLCLMLGW
-269 SYGADVEIAELPE
+269 GYGADVEIAELAE
-282 PDQEK
+282 PDQSK

-298 TALDNSYAYRLTQK
+298 TALENSYAYRLTKK
-312 QLTNARTDT
+312 QLTNARTDS
-321 VKEKLTETAKNQK
+321 VKEKLTETEKNQR

-404 LSLLQVMVD
+404 LFLLQAMND
-413 YDWSVNGLASAE
+413 YDWAVNGLASAQ